1 MRISPL
7 LLAAAALAGLACG
20 GDALAPVDGELE
32 VVLTRSSVEPGA
44 VVFLVQGPTIDSI
57 EGNGHFISSVLS
69 GASARRVLIAGD
81 RLQGRLVL
89 VHVPDAGVA
98 YQVVVQEA
106 ADRASFALLDSGS
119 VQLQLRR
126 VYR

>member
-7 LLAAAALAGLACG
+7 LLAAAGLACG

-32 VVLTRSSVEPGA
+32 VVLTQSSVEPGA

-57 EGNGHFISSVLS
+57 EGNGHFTSSVPS

-81 RLQGRLVL
+81 GLRGRLAL

-106 ADRASFALLDSGS
+106 ADRASFALLDSGR

>member
-44 VVFLVQGPTIDSI
+44 VVFLVQGSTIDSI
-57 EGNGHFISSVLS
+57 EGNGHFTTSVS
-69 GASARRVLIAGD
+69 AGASARRVLIAGD
-81 RLQGRLVL
+81 GLQGRLAL